1 MGKLKRKNKVK
12 ELGRQVEILNRVLRA
27 GLGGSV
33 LLEQRF
39 RVGREEPCRYL
50 EEKVFQKHRPQ

>member
-39 RVGREEPCRYL
+39 RVGSEEPCRYL